1 MNWVKKYKLPAIE
14 VIQFNRWLY
23 IELEDLWNALH
34 NSFNS
39 AQSCEVNLQLLDD
52 IPDKV
57 TKLWTLFSKEELIN
71 AIEKYNNSLAPGP
84 DKLTW
89 SYIKRIIKS
98 KECISKF
105 IDITNT
111 CIDLGYW
118 LSHFKMSTTVII
130 SKPNKTSYDSPKS
143 FCLIILLNMIGKPFE
158 KMIGEYLQ
166 FYMISNNFIYSC
178 QLSSLKQRST
188 TDIGIALTYFI

>member
-158 KMIGEYLQ
+158 KMIGE
-166 FYMISNNFIYSC
+166 
-178 QLSSLKQRST
+178 
-188 TDIGIALTYFI
+188 